1 MGYAAIVQ
9 WIRLPLPS
17 CRPGFESQAH
27 HLRFHRFIELCNV
40 EKTKINKKEAG
51 IGPFF
56 LKKVNLPVGDP
67 PISGHRIE
75 VQVAIQIVFGPF
87 DLNRRI
93 LLHNVVLKTIPN
105 VFNKF

>member
-51 IGPFF
+51 IGTFF
-56 LKKVNLPVGDP
+56 
-67 PISGHRIE
+67 
-75 VQVAIQIVFGPF
+75 F
-87 DLNRRI
+87 
-93 LLHNVVLKTIPN
+93 
-105 VFNKF
+105 